1 MVERALSRGLLG
13 GLFLIIALTQ
23 FVGMWHAGSWILRT
37 HDALSA
43 TLWGMFAVL
52 VVIRPV
58 PIHRASSRLGLVVA
72 IGAQSGALLIGAVTD
87 RAGSGASLVIGTILL
102 ASGLS
107 FAIASVAFLGTCFGI
122 LPDVRGLVTGGPYR
136 VVRHPLYLGELTAML
151 GIAIASSHWLVAVL
165 LWVATLGL
173 QLARTHFE
181 EQSLGAVFP
190 EYREYA
196 ARTKRLIPG
205 LV

>member
-1 MVERALSRGLLG
+1 
-13 GLFLIIALTQ
+13 
-23 FVGMWHAGSWILRT
+23 
-37 HDALSA
+37 
-43 TLWGMFAVL
+43 

-58 PIHRASSRLGLVVA
+58 PIHRGSSRLGLVVA

-136 VVRHPLYLGELTAML
+136 VVRHPLYLGELTAMPPP
-151 GIAIASSHWLVAVL
+151 APPVAFRRVP
-165 LWVATLGL
+165 
-173 QLARTHFE
+173 
-181 EQSLGAVFP
+181 S
-190 EYREYA
+190 A
-196 ARTKRLIPG
+196 ARCRDVRGYFG
-205 LV
+205 LKPAAAYLHTRCWPTA